1 LKRAAINDSDNLSE
15 ILWNYMQRFEVESQD
30 EKAAKFAQGL
40 YGYFTFDVVP
50 LIEKIDF
57 KSSAE
62 KKICT
67 HRLFH

>member
-1 LKRAAINDSDNLSE
+1 
-15 ILWNYMQRFEVESQD
+15 MQRFEVESQD

-62 KKICT
+62 NENL
-67 HRLFH
+67 HPSLFH